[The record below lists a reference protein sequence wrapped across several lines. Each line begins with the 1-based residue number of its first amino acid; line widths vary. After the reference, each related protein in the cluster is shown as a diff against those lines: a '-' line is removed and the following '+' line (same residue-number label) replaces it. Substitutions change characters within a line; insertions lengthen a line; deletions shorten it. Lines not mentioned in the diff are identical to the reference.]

1 MCKFVRAVLAIA
13 LVCASGAAHAE
24 YPDKPIRVILPFAAA
39 GTTDIVT
46 RILMERVSQS
56 LGQTIVIDNRPGAA
70 GNIALDAVAKSA
82 PDGYTLA
89 SADPFSTM
97 PANATMF
104 ADLSFHPVRDLS
116 PIANFGMTDVA
127 LIVNKDLPAKDI
139 HEFVVLAKSKPGELL
154 YGSTGNGSPGHLNGA
169 LLSRQLGIKTV
180 HVPYRNGAQGT
191 TDLLAGRLHF
201 WVAPIP
207 TRLEQV
213 RQGALRVLAVG
224 RKQRT
229 PDLPDVPT
237 VGETGYGDFE
247 GSTAYALF
255 APKGTPGPII
265 DKLNEEVR
273 KAMDDE
279 SVRKR
284 LVAAG
289 MEPRVMSPAE
299 VTAMLE
305 TQIAKWADI
314 IKSSDIRIEGA
325 GR

>member
-1 MCKFVRAVLAIA
+1 
-13 LVCASGAAHAE
+13 
-24 YPDKPIRVILPFAAA
+24 
-39 GTTDIVT
+39 
-46 RILMERVSQS
+46 MERVSPS
-56 LGQTIVIDNRPGAA
+56 LAEPVVIDNRPGAA

-104 ADLSFHPVRDLS
+104 ADLVHQVRDLT
-116 PIANFGMTDVA
+116 PIANFGVTDVA

-139 HEFVVLAKSKPGELL
+139 HEFVALAKSKPGELL

-180 HVPYRNGAQGT
+180 HVPYRNGAQGART
-191 TDLLAGRLHF
+191 CWRDGSFFR
-201 WVAPIP
+201 VAPIP

-213 RQGALRVLAVG
+213 RQGMLRVLAVG

-229 PDLPDVPT
+229 ADLPDVPT

-255 APKGTPGPII
+255 APKGTPGLII
-265 DKLNEEVR
+265 DKLYGEVR
-273 KAMDDE
+273 KAME
-279 SVRKR
+279 SKKIGPQATGR
-284 LVAAG
+284 AG
-289 MEPRVMSPAE
+289 MEPQVMPPAE
-299 VTAMLE
+299 VTKLLE

-314 IKSSDIRIEGA
+314 IKSADIRMDNA
-325 GR
+325 AR

>member
-1 MCKFVRAVLAIA
+1 MRRLVLAVAVAA
-13 LVCASGAAHAE
+13 LCASGAARAE
-24 YPDKPIRVILPFAAA
+24 YPDRPIRVVLPFAAA

-56 LGQTIVIDNRPGAA
+56 LGQTVVIDNRPSAA
-70 GNIALDAVAKSA
+70 GNIALDTVAKSA

-104 ADLSFHPVRDLS
+104 ADLSFHPVRDLA
-116 PIANFGMTDVA
+116 PIANFGVTDVA

-139 HEFVVLAKSKPGELL
+139 NEFVALAKSKPGELL

-229 PDLPDVPT
+229 ADLPDVPT
-237 VGETGYGDFE
+237 VGEAGYGDFE

-265 DKLNEEVR
+265 DKLYGGVR

-289 MEPRVMSPAE
+289 MEPRVMPPAE
-299 VTAMLE
+299 VTKMLE

-314 IKSSDIRIEGA
+314 IKSADIRMDNA
-325 GR
+325 AR

>member
-1 MCKFVRAVLAIA
+1 MSRLVQAVLAIA
-13 LVCASGAAHAE
+13 AVCASGAARAE
-24 YPDKPIRVILPFAAA
+24 YPERPIRVVLPFAAA

-56 LGQTIVIDNRPGAA
+56 FGQTIVIDNRPGAA

-82 PDGYTLA
+82 PDGDTLA

-97 PANATMF
+97 PANATLF
-104 ADLSFHPVRDLS
+104 ADLSFHPVRDLA
-116 PIANFGMTDVA
+116 PIANFGFTDVA

-139 HEFVVLAKSKPGELL
+139 NEFVALAKSKPGELL

-229 PDLPDVPT
+229 ADLPDVPT

-265 DKLNEEVR
+265 DKLYGEVR

-284 LVAAG
+284 LIAAG
-289 MEPRVMSPAE
+289 MEPRVMPPVE
-299 VTAMLE
+299 VTKMLE

-314 IKSSDIRIEGA
+314 IKSSDIRMDNA
-325 GR
+325 AR